1 MSRSGSRSSDGHP
14 TKIAGLYDLEETLGR
29 GHFAVV
35 KLARHVFTGEK
46 VAVKVI
52 DKTKLDPVSQDHLYQ
67 EVRCMKLVQHPN
79 VVRLYEVIDTNSKLY
94 LILELGDGGDLYDY
108 IMKHDAG
115 LSETYAREYF
125 AQIVRAISFCHK
137 LHVVHRDLKPEN
149 VVFFERLGVVKLTD
163 FGNRFNPG
171 QKLETSCGSLAYS
184 APEILL
190 GDSYDAPAVDVWSL
204 GVILYMLVAGQAP
217 FQEANDSETLTMI
230 MDVKYRV
237 PDHVTEECK
246 RLIGR
251 MLVRE
256 PEKRASLAEI
266 AADPWLAP
274 ALQDDALVPLVS
286 RETVSEEDHSFIITK
301 MVNGKIASK
310 EDILEALDKDE
321 YNHITATYYLL
332 AERKLR
338 LLRQPKKPTT
348 STSASNHSAA
358 GTLPPGQSAGL
369 VPPLVSVERC
379 SDMEQG
385 AGCSPGRVNQA
396 LLSMSRHPGD
406 VASRSRKCSIVTE
419 EEDDD
424 EDGTSGGGSH
434 DRRGSRSEG
443 KLNLAVAE
451 LRRESI
457 LLSEASTAPT
467 PLMLGKTSAV
477 THVAPALAK
486 TLPSALPSSSSP
498 ASGLA
503 GLDGICEE
511 EGGSSVPSRP
521 SSGFNASKQRGTV
534 FRKSRTASVSSSEAS
549 DEDEARHSRRGSTK
563 SLHRRHE
570 PPGPGDKGGGPAGG
584 GGGPSGEMADKDNSS
599 NAGTSPD
606 ASSSQ
611 NPPGGNSNPP
621 GSTSTSGGPEHNAL
635 SGRHSSSRHHKRRS
649 GETRLRE
656 SQSLN
661 RITEVQED
669 VAGQTSSTARENNAS
684 RNETD
689 FARGESADRAVCF
702 KCCMEEM
709 TSIER
714 RLNVACGIAC
724 GAVEPNNNHVETCG
738 KDRPDGSEPCEKGDR
753 PEDGRVNGDMCDGVR
768 ERLGGPCEG
777 DGGSDP
783 NVGSVSP
790 SASYSTVVSYS
801 STYRNLTNVYSRH
814 NKYKYIHNSNS
825 GGGGKGN
832 YLSSSISCNDIPDD
846 CHGNGVSNVNN
857 ESTNVKS
864 SGGGKSRKFNTI
876 TRIKNRH
883 NKENSGVEKCKS
895 PGNGTGATSNGQP
908 AQQVVNKNKKSNK
921 NTLINRYLYLQK
933 KLVQPLFG
941 GKKTDALKM
950 GRLYKA
956 KSCSEVE
963 KTSCKE
969 GAKMNVLSK
978 QTHTMQRCSKHVT
991 ECTAPLKVTASIV
1004 NIDHRTST
1012 VI

>member
-163 FGNRFNPG
+163 FGFSNRFNPG

-256 PEKRASLAEI
+256 PEI
-266 AADPWLAP
+266 
-274 ALQDDALVPLVS
+274 
-286 RETVSEEDHSFIITK
+286 
-301 MVNGKIASK
+301 
-310 EDILEALDKDE
+310 
-321 YNHITATYYLL
+321 
-332 AERKLR
+332 
-338 LLRQPKKPTT
+338 
-348 STSASNHSAA
+348 
-358 GTLPPGQSAGL
+358 
-369 VPPLVSVERC
+369 
-379 SDMEQG
+379 
-385 AGCSPGRVNQA
+385 
-396 LLSMSRHPGD
+396 
-406 VASRSRKCSIVTE
+406 
-419 EEDDD
+419 
-424 EDGTSGGGSH
+424 DGTSGGGSH

-669 VAGQTSSTARENNAS
+669 VAGQTSSTARENNAF

-857 ESTNVKS
+857 ESTNVES

-956 KSCSEVE
+956 KSCSCRRN
-963 KTSCKE
+963 S
-969 GAKMNVLSK
+969 SS
-978 QTHTMQRCSKHVT
+978 RCLAERK
-991 ECTAPLKVTASIV
+991 
-1004 NIDHRTST
+1004 RTP
-1012 VI
+1012 